1 VVLILVTGG
10 SRSGKSGFAL
20 ELAQRFEGPRIFLA
34 TAQPFDEEMARR
46 IAAHQRDRPA
56 GWGLREEP
64 VRVPDALADALRS
77 ARTVI
82 VDCVTVWM
90 ANLLLGDDSFDEGS
104 AAAQAGSLVS
114 RARAAEASP
123 ALGGAKSAEYGSTRS
138 GSTPYGGAKSAEYGG
153 AKSAEYGG
161 AKSAEYGGAVIV
173 VTNEVGS
180 GIVPDNALSRRFR
193 DCAGRANQV
202 IAREAD
208 EVYFM
213 VTGIPIRMKP
223 RERWA

>member
-1 VVLILVTGG
+1 VLILVTGG

-20 ELAQRFEGPRIFLA
+20 ELAREYEGPRIFLA

-56 GWGLREEP
+56 GWELREEP
-64 VRVPDALADALRS
+64 VRVPEALEGALRK

-82 VDCVTVWM
+82 VDCVTVWV
-90 ANLLLGDDSFDEGS
+90 ANLLLADDSFDEGS

-114 RARAAEASP
+114 RVRAAEAS
-123 ALGGAKSAEYGSTRS
+123 AAA
-138 GSTPYGGAKSAEYGG
+138 
-153 AKSAEYGG
+153 
-161 AKSAEYGGAVIV
+161 AVIV

-180 GIVPDNALSRRFR
+180 GIVPDNAISRRFR

-202 IAREAD
+202 IACEAD
-208 EVYFM
+208 EVYAM
-213 VTGIPIRMKP
+213 ISGIQIRIKP
-223 RERWA
+223 QERRT

>member
-1 VVLILVTGG
+1 MLILVTGG

-20 ELAQRFEGPRIFLA
+20 ELARRFEGPRIFLA
-34 TAQPFDEEMARR
+34 TAQPLDDEMARR

-56 GWGLREEP
+56 GWELREEP
-64 VRVPDALADALRS
+64 IHVPDALADALRS

-90 ANLLLGDDSFDEGS
+90 ANMLLGDDSFDEGS
-104 AAAQAGSLVS
+104 AAVHAGVLVS
-114 RARAAEASP
+114 GVRAAESA
-123 ALGGAKSAEYGSTRS
+123 GGAN
-138 GSTPYGGAKSAEYGG
+138 
-153 AKSAEYGG
+153 
-161 AKSAEYGGAVIV
+161 GAVIV

-208 EVYFM
+208 EVYSM
-213 VTGIPIRMKP
+213 VAGIPIRIKP
-223 RERWA
+223 QEGRA

>member
-1 VVLILVTGG
+1 VLILVTGG

-56 GWGLREEP
+56 GWELREEP
-64 VRVPDALADALRS
+64 VRVPEALAGALQS

-82 VDCVTVWM
+82 VDCVTVWI

-104 AAAQAGSLVS
+104 AATQAGSLVS
-114 RARAAEASP
+114 CARSAQTSP
-123 ALGGAKSAEYGSTRS
+123 ASGGAQSAEYGSTRS
-138 GSTPYGGAKSAEYGG
+138 GNTP
-153 AKSAEYGG
+153 
-161 AKSAEYGGAVIV
+161 YGGAVIV

-180 GIVPDNALSRRFR
+180 GIVPDNAISRRFR

-208 EVYFM
+208 ELYFM
-213 VTGIPIRMKP
+213 VAGIPMRMKP
-223 RERWA
+223 RERRA

>member
-1 VVLILVTGG
+1 VLILVTGG

-20 ELAQRFEGPRIFLA
+20 ELAREYEGPRIFLA

-56 GWGLREEP
+56 GWELREEP
-64 VRVPDALADALRS
+64 VRVPEALEGALRK

-82 VDCVTVWM
+82 VDCVTVWV
-90 ANLLLGDDSFDEGS
+90 ANLLLADDSFDEGS

-114 RARAAEASP
+114 RVRAAE
-123 ALGGAKSAEYGSTRS
+123 SAVGTEL
-138 GSTPYGGAKSAEYGG
+138 
-153 AKSAEYGG
+153 
-161 AKSAEYGGAVIV
+161 AVIV

-180 GIVPDNALSRRFR
+180 GIVPDNAISRRFR

-208 EVYFM
+208 EVYAM
-213 VTGIPIRMKP
+213 ISGIQIRIKP
-223 RERWA
+223 QERRT

>member
-1 VVLILVTGG
+1 MLILVTGG

-20 ELAQRFEGPRIFLA
+20 ELARRFEGPRIFLA

-56 GWGLREEP
+56 GWELREEP
-64 VRVPDALADALRS
+64 VRVPEALAGALQS

-82 VDCVTVWM
+82 VDCVTVWI

-104 AAAQAGSLVS
+104 AATHAGELVS
-114 RARAAEASP
+114 QVRAAEP
-123 ALGGAKSAEYGSTRS
+123 AEYGVL
-138 GSTPYGGAKSAEYGG
+138 AERVLP
-153 AKSAEYGG
+153 YGG

-180 GIVPDNALSRRFR
+180 GIVPDNAISRRFR

-208 EVYFM
+208 ELYFM
-213 VTGIPIRMKP
+213 VAGIPMRMKP
-223 RERWA
+223 RGKAGTNG

>member
-1 VVLILVTGG
+1 MLILVTGG

-20 ELAQRFEGPRIFLA
+20 ELARAYEGPRIFLA

-56 GWGLREEP
+56 GWELREEP
-64 VRVPDALADALRS
+64 IRVPEALAGALDS

-82 VDCVTVWM
+82 LDCVTVWM
-90 ANLLLGDDSFDEGS
+90 ANLLIGDDSFDEGS
-104 AAAQAGSLVS
+104 AAAQASLLVS
-114 RARAAEASP
+114 RVRAAEAS
-123 ALGGAKSAEYGSTRS
+123 AANRGGAKSTA
-138 GSTPYGGAKSAEYGG
+138 YGGAKSTA
-153 AKSAEYGG
+153 
-161 AKSAEYGGAVIV
+161 YGGAVIV

-180 GIVPDNALSRRFR
+180 GIVPDNEISRRFR

-208 EVYFM
+208 EVYSM
-213 VTGIPIRMKP
+213 ISGIPVRIKP
-223 RERWA
+223 RERQA

>member
-153 AKSAEYGG
+153 A
-161 AKSAEYGGAVIV
+161 VIV

>member
-1 VVLILVTGG
+1 MLILVTGG

-20 ELAQRFEGPRIFLA
+20 ELARRFEGPRIFLA
-34 TAQPFDEEMARR
+34 TAQPFDDEMARR

-56 GWGLREEP
+56 GWELREEP
-64 VRVPDALADALRS
+64 IHVPDALADALRS

-90 ANLLLGDDSFDEGS
+90 ANLLLGDESFDEGS
-104 AAAQAGSLVS
+104 AAVHAGLLVS
-114 RARAAEASP
+114 GVRATESA
-123 ALGGAKSAEYGSTRS
+123 GGAKSAGYGSTRS
-138 GSTPYGGAKSAEYGG
+138 GNTPYGGAKSAG
-153 AKSAEYGG
+153 
-161 AKSAEYGGAVIV
+161 YGGAVIV

-208 EVYFM
+208 EVYSM
-213 VTGIPIRMKP
+213 VAGIPIRIKP
-223 RERWA
+223 QERPA

>member
-1 VVLILVTGG
+1 VLILVTGG

-20 ELAQRFEGPRIFLA
+20 ELARAYEGPRIFLA

-56 GWGLREEP
+56 GWELREEP
-64 VRVPDALADALRS
+64 IRVPEALAGALDS

-82 VDCVTVWM
+82 LDCVTVWM
-90 ANLLLGDDSFDEGS
+90 ANLLIGDDSFDEGS
-104 AAAQAGSLVS
+104 AAAQASLLVS
-114 RARAAEASP
+114 RVRAAEVSA
-123 ALGGAKSAEYGSTRS
+123 GGAKSTAYGGAKSTAYGSTRS
-138 GSTPYGGAKSAEYGG
+138 GSTP
-153 AKSAEYGG
+153 
-161 AKSAEYGGAVIV
+161 YGGAVIV

-180 GIVPDNALSRRFR
+180 GIVPDNEISRRFR

-208 EVYFM
+208 EVYSM
-213 VTGIPIRMKP
+213 ISGIPVRIKP
-223 RERWA
+223 RERQA

>member
-1 VVLILVTGG
+1 MLILVTGG

-20 ELAQRFEGPRIFLA
+20 ELARRFEGPRIFLA
-34 TAQPFDEEMARR
+34 TAQPLDDEMARR

-56 GWGLREEP
+56 GWELREEP
-64 VRVPDALADALRS
+64 IHVPDALADALRS

-90 ANLLLGDDSFDEGS
+90 ANMLLGDDSFDEGS
-104 AAAQAGSLVS
+104 AAVHAGVLVS
-114 RARAAEASP
+114 GVRAAESA
-123 ALGGAKSAEYGSTRS
+123 GGAKSAGYGVLAERVL
-138 GSTPYGGAKSAEYGG
+138 PYRGAI
-153 AKSAEYGG
+153 
-161 AKSAEYGGAVIV
+161 IV

-208 EVYFM
+208 EVYSM
-213 VTGIPIRMKP
+213 VAGIPIRIKP
-223 RERWA
+223 QERRA